1 MAGTLSGE
9 YSVVGN
15 KRLYSGLLTIA
26 STSISAFVDVP
37 GIRNI
42 SAAVVTPVSGA
53 TAVYSLH
60 YNVDT
65 SGDASGGVLGITSCL
80 ASEVYGVVVFGN

>member
-1 MAGTLSGE
+1 MAGTLSGD

-15 KRLYSGLLTIA
+15 KRMYTGTLTIA

-37 GIRNI
+37 GIRYI
-42 SAAVVTPVSGA
+42 KAAVLTPVSGS

-65 SGDASGGVLGITSCL
+65 DGNESNGTIGITSCL
-80 ASEVYGVVVFGN
+80 ASNVFGVLVYGN